1 VPRTAAAHE
10 GDAPAAR
17 DASRARVHLPRMPDS
32 MPDTSRHAMIVA
44 RAPARLDLGGGWTD
58 VPPYTDEEGGC
69 VCNVAITRHATVRLS
84 RRDDPAPRPLDAPGR
99 RDTDARLATA
109 ALRRD
114 GAHDALRAEIV
125 SDFPVSAGLGGSSA
139 AGVAL
144 AAALAAWRGTLAPNV
159 APDHAQR
166 DALAEWSRAVEVE
179 DAGIAG
185 GRQDHYAAAHGGAL
199 RLDFGAAA
207 GGRPAS
213 ARRLHLPPATLADLA
228 RRAVVVY
235 TGESR
240 ISGDTIV
247 AVLDAYRARERRV
260 VDALARMRA
269 LAGTMADALER
280 GDLDALGALLAEHWA
295 HQRALHP
302 RIPTP
307 RIDAVLDRATR
318 AGALGGKALGASGG
332 GCVLAL
338 AADGR
343 EAAVREAVAPFGEVL
358 TFAVDTAGVVVEAS

>member
-1 VPRTAAAHE
+1 MHELPR
-10 GDAPAAR
+10 PAA
-17 DASRARVHLPRMPDS
+17 
-32 MPDTSRHAMIVA
+32 IVA

-58 VPPYTDEEGGC
+58 VPPYSDEEGGC
-69 VCNVAITRHATVRLS
+69 VCNVAITRHATVRL
-84 RRDDPAPRPLDAPGR
+84 APRDVTGLAPLDAPGR
-99 RDTDARLATA
+99 RDGDARLATA

-114 GAHDALRAEIV
+114 GVHGTLYAEIA

-144 AAALAAWRGTLAPNV
+144 AAALAAWRGALALDT

-185 GRQDHYAAAHGGAL
+185 GRQDHYVAAHGGAL
-199 RLDFGAAA
+199 RLAFGAAA
-207 GGRPAS
+207 DGRPAI
-213 ARRLHLPPATLADLA
+213 AHRLRVSDATFADLA

-269 LAGTMADALER
+269 LAATMADALEA
-280 GDLDALGALLAEHWA
+280 GDLDALGALVAEHWT
-295 HQRALHP
+295 HQRSLHP

-307 RIDAVLDRATR
+307 RIDAVLERTAR

-338 AADGR
+338 AAAGR
-343 EAAVREAVAPFGEVL
+343 EAEVREAAATFGDVL
-358 TFAVDTAGVVVEAS
+358 TFDVDTTGVVIRGG

>member
-1 VPRTAAAHE
+1 
-10 GDAPAAR
+10 
-17 DASRARVHLPRMPDS
+17 MPDRL
-32 MPDTSRHAMIVA
+32 PDTPRPEIVVA

-58 VPPYTDEEGGC
+58 VPPYTDEQGGC
-69 VCNVAITRHATVRLS
+69 VCNVAITRHATVRLT
-84 RRDDPAPRPLDAPGR
+84 RRDAPDLPPLDAPGR
-99 RDTDARLATA
+99 RDADARLATA

-144 AAALAAWRGTLAPNV
+144 AAALAAWRGALPLDV
-159 APDHAQR
+159 PPDHAQR

-199 RLDFGAAA
+199 RLDFGVAA
-207 GGRPAS
+207 GGRPAA
-213 ARRLHLPPATLADLA
+213 ARRLQVRDATSADLV

-247 AVLDAYRARERRV
+247 AVLDAYRAREPRV

-269 LAGTMADALER
+269 LAAEMADALER
-280 GDLDALGALLAEHWA
+280 GDLDALGALLGAHWTD
-295 HQRALHP
+295 QRALHP
-302 RIPTP
+302 RIATP
-307 RIDAVLDRATR
+307 RIDAVLERAQR

-332 GCVLAL
+332 GCVLVL

-343 EAAVREAVAPFGEVL
+343 EAAVREAVAAFGEVIP
-358 TFAVDTAGVVVEAS
+358 FDVDTTGVAIRAE

>member
-1 VPRTAAAHE
+1 MP
-10 GDAPAAR
+10 D
-17 DASRARVHLPRMPDS
+17 LPR
-32 MPDTSRHAMIVA
+32 HAVIVA

-69 VCNVAITRHATVRLS
+69 VCNVAITRHATVRVTRL
-84 RRDDPAPRPLDAPGR
+84 DAPDARPLDAPGR
-99 RDTDARLATA
+99 RGTDARLATA

-114 GAHDALRAEIV
+114 GMHDVLHAEIV

-144 AAALAAWRGTLAPNV
+144 AAALAAWRGSLAPD
-159 APDHAQR
+159 APPDHAQR

-207 GGRPAS
+207 GGLPAR
-213 ARRLHLPPATLADLA
+213 ARRLCVSDATLSDFA

-269 LAGTMADALER
+269 LAAEMADALER
-280 GDLDALGALLAEHWA
+280 ADLDALGALLGEHWT

-307 RIDAVLDRATR
+307 RIDAVLEHAAR

-343 EAAVREAVAPFGEVL
+343 EEAVRDAVAAFGEVL
-358 TFAVDTAGVVVEAS
+358 TFDVDTTGVVVRAQ